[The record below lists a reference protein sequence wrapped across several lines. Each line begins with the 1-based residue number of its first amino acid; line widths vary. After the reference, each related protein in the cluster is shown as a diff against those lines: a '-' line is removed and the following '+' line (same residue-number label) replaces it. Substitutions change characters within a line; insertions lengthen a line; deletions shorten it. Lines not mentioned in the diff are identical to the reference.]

1 MICRMKN
8 TSTRKLLSVRQG
20 ERMGK
25 VQKGCEEAYPGAGR
39 VYVNETGCLFVISVD
54 LLRTGKK
61 KRGKHGPNCQKG
73 VVQKFCSHC

>member
-39 VYVNETGCLFVISVD
+39 VYVNETGMPVRHLCGFIKD
-54 LLRTGKK
+54 RKEE
-61 KRGKHGPNCQKG
+61 KRETWP
-73 VVQKFCSHC
+73 